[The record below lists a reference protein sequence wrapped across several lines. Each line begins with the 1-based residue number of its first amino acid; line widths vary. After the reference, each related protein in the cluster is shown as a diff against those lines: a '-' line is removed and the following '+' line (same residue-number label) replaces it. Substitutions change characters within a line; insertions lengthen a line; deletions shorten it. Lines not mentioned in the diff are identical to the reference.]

1 MLGYKLA
8 GKNFT
13 SSEYA
18 ASVSQMAKP
27 ATPCSS
33 QNWRACC
40 WKRFA
45 RLRNSGPGGD
55 LNATYY
61 REQRSAC
68 TEVEQLDDSS
78 ASPVT
83 FTSQMSK
90 TTFRPAGTKEICFL
104 LRILLGICVG
114 RPSLTQVVAIC
125 EQVLDLSDAGP
136 ELIGRGGAESKER
149 VAKHALQDQSPR
161 TQGLKVG

>member
-1 MLGYKLA
+1 MQLSGQH
-8 GKNFT
+8 FT

-40 WKRFA
+40 RKMFA

-55 LNATYY
+55 LNVTYY
-61 REQRSAC
+61 REQRNVR
-68 TEVEQLDDSS
+68 THVERLYDSS

-90 TTFRPAGTKEICFL
+90 TTFRPAGTKEIGFL
-104 LRILLGICVG
+104 VGILQGICVG
-114 RPSLTQVVAIC
+114 LPSLTQLVAIC
-125 EQVLDLSDAGP
+125 EQMLDLSDASP
-136 ELIGRGGAESKER
+136 ELIGRGGAERRER